1 MAQLVLHVT
10 FRFSKTL
17 IIPVRLV
24 VLTAMSVSPNLS
36 AQLALLISG
45 WTPTILARLAQPD
58 AKSAKTQQDVLSAK
72 SCSGSTILNVLLVML
87 LAQTA

>member
-1 MAQLVLHVT
+1 MAQLVPHVT
-10 FRFSKTL
+10 LRFSKTL
-17 IIPVRLV
+17 IILVRLV

-45 WTPTILARLAQPD
+45 WTPTTLASLAQPD
-58 AKSAKTQQDVLSAK
+58 AKSAQTRLDVPSAK
-72 SCSGSTILNVLLVML
+72 SCSGSTILNVLPAIL